1 MYAVTYS
8 PYTYSKCDW
17 LLQSCK
23 LLKPVSSGNNV
34 LQLRDSKWLQVVARK
49 QFSVSAD
56 GHDDEMMTLSD
67 QRSEKK
73 IPICSS
79 QDKLSVLWNSPKGR
93 ALWSEWLIHHSHL
106 WKQDVNSTNVNPW
119 IQTKTIIFFGD
130 ALSSVSCGVAGQNF
144 FFFLKRYFLPLLAI
158 WKCRQQFKCL
168 YLSAQVNT

>member
-17 LLQSCK
+17 SCK

-106 WKQDVNSTNVNPW
+106 WKQDVNSTNVNLW
-119 IQTKTIIFFGD
+119 IQTKNIIFFGD
-130 ALSSVSCGVAGQNF
+130 ALSCRVAGENF
-144 FFFLKRYFLPLLAI
+144 FFFSRDIF
-158 WKCRQQFKCL
+158 CHC
-168 YLSAQVNT
+168 